1 MTSVSLRSQALAAA
15 GIGLGLFLGWLALRR
30 MDWPALLDVLEA
42 VDLRWIFPFLASLA
56 GFCWFKSARWGVLL
70 SPHRRPQTRRLMPAV
85 VVGYAATTLMPMQM
99 GEVVRA
105 YVASRT
111 LAIRMA
117 AALASI
123 AVERLLD
130 VIVLASVLGIVV
142 FSGARMSS
150 GLGQAGVWMTAIAV
164 GALAL
169 AAVGLRFPQLVR
181 RSVDVVLRRLPAR
194 AAVSLRD
201 QMAAAAT
208 GLQAVSAPAAYSRI
222 ILFSALQWTCML
234 GCAWLSLR
242 AVGLD
247 LPPTAAMAVLAT
259 TLIGMSLPA
268 GPGYVGTI
276 QFAFVVALTP
286 FGVSKEAAVAASLFY
301 HVFLCAPLLLW
312 GMGYAASLRLT
323 WADLRSRD

>member
-1 MTSVSLRSQALAAA
+1 MSSSGLRSRALAAA
-15 GIGLGLFLGWLALRR
+15 GIGLGVILGWLALRR
-30 MDWPALLDVLEA
+30 IDWPALAGVLEA
-42 VDLRWIFPFLASLA
+42 VDMRLAGPFLASLA

-70 SPHRRPQTRRLMPAV
+70 SPHRRPATRRLMPAV

-99 GEVVRA
+99 GEFVRA
-105 YVASRT
+105 YVAART
-111 LAIRMA
+111 LAMRMA

-123 AVERLLD
+123 VVERLLD
-130 VIVLASVLGIVV
+130 VVVLASVLGIVV
-142 FSGARMSS
+142 VSGVRMSS
-150 GLGQAGVWMTAIAV
+150 GLGQAGLWMTVMAV
-164 GALAL
+164 AALAL
-169 AAVGLRFPQLVR
+169 AAVGLRFPEIVR
-181 RSVDVVLRRLPAR
+181 RSVDAVLRRVPAR
-194 AAVSLRD
+194 AAGLLRD
-201 QMAAAAT
+201 QMAAAVT
-208 GLQAVSAPAAYSRI
+208 GLAAVSTPAAYSRI

-286 FGVSKEAAVAASLFY
+286 FGVSREAAVAASLFY
-301 HVFLCAPLLLW
+301 HVCLCVPLLL
-312 GMGYAASLRLT
+312 GGIGYAASLKLT
-323 WADLRSRD
+323 WADLRSRG